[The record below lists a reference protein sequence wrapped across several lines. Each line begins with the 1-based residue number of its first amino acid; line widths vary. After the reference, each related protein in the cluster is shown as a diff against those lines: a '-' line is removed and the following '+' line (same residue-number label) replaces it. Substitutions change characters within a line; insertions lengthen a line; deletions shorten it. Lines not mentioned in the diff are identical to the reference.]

1 MPARPQSPWSPF
13 PYSGALH
20 LPSTGIDFLGRS
32 WRWPVKAETRRQV
45 HARLKRI
52 AGQVAGIQ
60 RMVDEDRYCVDVLLQ
75 IAAVRAALDQVG
87 KLMLGAHVETCVA
100 DAFASG
106 SVGER
111 RKKTGELLE
120 VFSRFG
126 SVSTR

>member
-1 MPARPQSPWSPF
+1 MVYASISETI
-13 PYSGALH
+13 SGRLAMK
-20 LPSTGIDFLGRS
+20 TEI
-32 WRWPVKAETRRQV
+32 RRQV

-106 SVGER
+106 SAGER